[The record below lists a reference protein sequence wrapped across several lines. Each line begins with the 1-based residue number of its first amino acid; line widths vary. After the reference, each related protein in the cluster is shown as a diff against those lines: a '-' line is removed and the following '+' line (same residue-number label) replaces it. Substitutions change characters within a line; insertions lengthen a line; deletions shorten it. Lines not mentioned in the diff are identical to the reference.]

1 MALDSTSYADFA
13 KIYAQ
18 GLQLNLR
25 ASKIIQTAWERAIH
39 EYQALMESSMRQFAP
54 LTKGDVPKDPMAA
67 QAAIMEAERETI
79 ARAAQNLQKIQ
90 QESMEQLGALMQESL
105 EMFSKLS
112 PFMNI
117 PRPPGKQ

>member
-18 GLQLNLR
+18 GLELNLR

-39 EYQALMESSMRQFAP
+39 EYQSLMESSLRQFAP
-54 LTKGDVPKDPMAA
+54 RTMGDVPKDPLAA
-67 QAAIMEAERETI
+67 QNAMLEAEREAI
-79 ARAAQNLQKIQ
+79 ARVSQNLQKIQ

-105 EMFSKLS
+105 EMFARLS
-112 PFMNI
+112 PFVNA
-117 PRPPGKQ
+117 PRAPGKE

>member
-1 MALDSTSYADFA
+1 MSLDSTSYADFA

-18 GLQLNLR
+18 GLELNLR
-25 ASKIIQTAWERAIH
+25 ASKIIQNAWERAIH
-39 EYQALMESSMRQFAP
+39 EYQTLMESSLRQFAP

-79 ARAAQNLQKIQ
+79 ARASQNLQKIQ

-105 EMFSKLS
+105 EMFSRLS
-112 PFMNI
+112 PFMNM
-117 PRPPGKQ
+117 PRPPDKQ

>member
-18 GLQLNLR
+18 GLELNLR
-25 ASKIIQTAWERAIH
+25 ASKIIQNAWERAIH

-112 PFMNI
+112 PFMNM

>member
-18 GLQLNLR
+18 GLELNLR
-25 ASKIIQTAWERAIH
+25 ASKIVQNAWERAIH
-39 EYQALMESSMRQFAP
+39 EYQALMESSLRQFAP
-54 LTKGDVPKDPMAA
+54 LTRGDVPKDPMAA

-79 ARAAQNLQKIQ
+79 ARASQNLQKIQ

-112 PFMNI
+112 PVMNM

>member
-18 GLQLNLR
+18 GLELNLR
-25 ASKIIQTAWERAIH
+25 ASKIIQNAWERAIH

-54 LTKGDVPKDPMAA
+54 LTKGDVPKDPMGA

-112 PFMNI
+112 PFMNM

>member
-18 GLQLNLR
+18 GLELNLR
-25 ASKIIQTAWERAIH
+25 ASKIIQNAWERAIH
-39 EYQALMESSMRQFAP
+39 EYQTLMESSLRQFAP

-79 ARAAQNLQKIQ
+79 ARASQNLQKIQ

-105 EMFSKLS
+105 EMFSRLS
-112 PFMNI
+112 PFMNM
-117 PRPPGKQ
+117 PRPPDKQ